1 MSCEVSVKNPSKDPH
16 VLCVNAEEFTLKPGT
31 TLVKALHPYTTFR
44 TVREAVAAQLSIHG
58 CEAIEPKAKA
68 APKGKAIRGA
78 GSEAGY
84 QGAFPGVIGAHAG
97 LPSLG
102 SHANLMRDPVTD
114 DAIRPEPPIVGSSNI
129 LVEEPGPFNA
139 VGRNVIVNVG
149 GRDRY
154 LDPTVEPVPAPKA
167 LAKGKSKAAPVVK
180 DHSGADSA
188 AASAATAGPNAAGAE
203 EPDTRAGRSKA
214 RKAAKKAEAAAKK
227 EEKKA
232 AADARKAAKKEE
244 AAQKAADRAAKRK
257 K

>member
-102 SHANLMRDPVTD
+102 SHANLMREPVTD
-114 DAIRPEPPIVGSSNI
+114 DAVRPEPPIVGSSNI

-167 LAKGKSKAAPVVK
+167 AAKGKSKAKAAPAVA

-203 EPDTRAGRSKA
+203 GDEPDTRAKRSKA
-214 RKAAKKAEAAAKK
+214 RK
-227 EEKKA
+227 
-232 AADARKAAKKEE
+232 
-244 AAQKAADRAAKRK
+244 RASRK